1 MSSPKRVN
9 SGGTSLGR
17 VRGLGSAK
25 EGASHWWQQRV
36 TAFVNIALMLWLLVS
51 LVLLPGLDYQIVREW
66 MASPLVAVPLM
77 LIVVNTFWHFRLGLQ
92 VVIEDYQ
99 QDAARVVLLGLLNL
113 FTFGAGALA
122 IFSILKT
129 AFTAAATGAPA

>member
-77 LIVVNTFWHFRLGLQ
+77 LIVVNTFWHFKLGLT

-99 QDAARVVLLGLLNL
+99 HDHTRIVLLGLLNL
-113 FTFGAGALA
+113 FTFGMGALA
-122 IFSILKT
+122 LFSILKVALGGTT
-129 AFTAAATGAPA
+129 A

>member
-1 MSSPKRVN
+1 MR
-9 SGGTSLGR
+9 GGSELAR

-36 TAFVNIALMLWLLVS
+36 TAFVNIGLMLWFVVS
-51 LVLLPGLDYQIVREW
+51 LVRLPTLDYAVVRDW
-66 MASPLVAVPLM
+66 MSSPLVAVPLM

-99 QDAARVVLLGLLNL
+99 HDETRVVLIGLLNI
-113 FTFGAGALA
+113 FTFGGGALA
-122 IFSILKT
+122 LFSILKV
-129 AFTAAATGAPA
+129 AFTGAAA